1 MTTKEKIFETSVI
14 LFSEYGIKNVSVRQI
29 AKEVRIKESSIYNHY
44 SSKNEIIMD
53 IFNRFKARIFAAFPA
68 VEEAKDML
76 SYMKP
81 SDFFNML
88 VINYGSKINEFITR
102 TFKIIVS
109 EQYNNNEARKIFLE
123 EVIEKP
129 SKYYENVLNHMLE
142 RNLIKDCDT
151 NLIARLFNRAHLAL
165 SIEYAHCT
173 TQEEKNKIIKL
184 MFENI
189 EYFIGGLE
197 VL

>member
-29 AKEVRIKESSIYNHY
+29 AKKVGIKESSIYNHY
-44 SSKNEIIMD
+44 TSKNEIIMD
-53 IFNRFKARIFAAFPA
+53 IFNRFKDSIFAAFPA
-68 VEEAKDML
+68 IEEAKNML

-81 SDFFNML
+81 SDFFKML

-142 RNLIKDCDT
+142 RNLIKDCDA
-151 NLIARLFNRAHLAL
+151 NLIARLFNSAHLAL

-189 EYFIGGLE
+189 EYFIGRLE
-197 VL
+197 V